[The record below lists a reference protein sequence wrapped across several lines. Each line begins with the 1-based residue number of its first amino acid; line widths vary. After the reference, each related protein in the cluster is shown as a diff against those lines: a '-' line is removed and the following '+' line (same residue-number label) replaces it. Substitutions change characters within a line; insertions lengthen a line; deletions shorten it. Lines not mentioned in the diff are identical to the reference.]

1 MNPNLPTIATDEPV
15 SPHGQEIEYALILSR
30 LIDGVKDDPARMR
43 ATVYEYARARLQID
57 SSIADEGERKRLL
70 GALETAITGVEAFSV
85 RHGDN
90 DRPALAP
97 PPAPALQISLA
108 GPAADGPSGMTA
120 TVYPMTPADGDI
132 LPPERSHQ
140 ELRIVLEQRPAAL
153 ASMLLRFSA
162 GMLLFALVV
171 TLAYNKQSLP
181 EWRDRL
187 IAALTGSDDAK
198 SGTADPGGTAVA
210 AADAKLAAASQPSKP
225 PFPLPSDYG
234 IYVLSNGALSELTA
248 LSTQVPD
255 KRIAVS
261 TPVNQP
267 SLTTLPDGKAKF
279 ILFRR
284 DLVGNAPDRIEV
296 RVVAR
301 VVRALTFDAKGKP
314 QLQPVSDTWSIRNVS
329 YEFRVRPVPGNPEML
344 LVQPEK
350 ADFTLAPGRYVLALR
365 GQGYDFTVGGS
376 ITELAQ
382 CLERTDAANG
392 AFYSECQ
399 KL

>member
-1 MNPNLPTIATDEPV
+1 MNPNLPTIAPDEPV
-15 SPHGQEIEYALILSR
+15 SPHGREIEYALILSR

-43 ATVYEYARARLQID
+43 ATVYEYARARLMVD

-70 GALETAITGVEAFSV
+70 GALETAIKGVEAFSV

-90 DRPALAP
+90 ERPALAP
-97 PPAPALQISLA
+97 PPAPTLQIALA
-108 GPAADGPSGMTA
+108 GPAAEGQSGTMTA
-120 TVYPMTPADGDI
+120 SVYPVTPADGDI

-181 EWRDRL
+181 EWRDRA
-187 IAALTGSDDAK
+187 IAVLTGSDDAK
-198 SGTADPGGTAVA
+198 SEAGATAVA
-210 AADAKLAAASQPSKP
+210 AADAKAPQPSKP

-234 IYVLSNGALSELTA
+234 VYVLSNGALSELTA

-314 QLQPVSDTWSIRNVS
+314 QLLPVSDTWSIRNMS

-350 ADFTLAPGRYVLALR
+350 ADFALAPGRYVLALK
-365 GQGYDFTVGGS
+365 GQGYDFTVGGNV
-376 ITELAQ
+376 TELAQ

>member
-1 MNPNLPTIATDEPV
+1 VNPKLPSIDQGRAV

-30 LIDGVKDDPARMR
+30 LIDTVKDDPAQLR
-43 ATVYEYARARLQID
+43 ATVYEFARARLKVD
-57 SSIADEGERKRLL
+57 SSIANEGERERLED
-70 GALETAITGVEAFSV
+70 ALETAIKGVEAFSL
-85 RHGDN
+85 RQEGKE
-90 DRPALAP
+90 RPALAP
-97 PPAPALQISLA
+97 PAAPLRIAVT
-108 GPAADGPSGMTA
+108 GPASAEAMTTPMTT
-120 TVYPMTPADGDI
+120 TVYPVTPADGDI
-132 LPPERSHQ
+132 FAPERPHQ
-140 ELRIVLEQRPAAL
+140 EVRIVLESRPVAL
-153 ASMLLRFSA
+153 VSMLVRFSI
-162 GMLLFALVV
+162 GMLLFGLVV

-187 IAALTGSDDAK
+187 SAALSGSDYVKPPAE
-198 SGTADPGGTAVA
+198 
-210 AADAKLAAASQPSKP
+210 ADAKPAAPPQSQPSL
-225 PFPLPSDYG
+225 PLPSDYG

-261 TPVNQP
+261 TPVSQP

-279 ILFRR
+279 IVFRR
-284 DLVGNAPDRIEV
+284 DLAGNAPERIEV

-314 QLQPVSDTWSIRNVS
+314 SLLPVTDTWSIRNVS
-329 YEFRVRPVPGNPEML
+329 YEFRVRPVAGNPEML

-350 ADFTLAPGRYVLALR
+350 ADFTLPPGRYVLVLR
-365 GQGYDFTVGGS
+365 GQGYDFTVGGNV
-376 ITELAQ
+376 TELAQ
-382 CLERTDAANG
+382 CLERTEAANG

>member
-1 MNPNLPTIATDEPV
+1 VT
-15 SPHGQEIEYALILSR
+15 
-30 LIDGVKDDPARMR
+30 
-43 ATVYEYARARLQID
+43 
-57 SSIADEGERKRLL
+57 
-70 GALETAITGVEAFSV
+70 
-85 RHGDN
+85 
-90 DRPALAP
+90 
-97 PPAPALQISLA
+97 
-108 GPAADGPSGMTA
+108 GPAAAEASTT

-140 ELRIVLEQRPAAL
+140 EVRIVLESRPAAL
-153 ASMLLRFSA
+153 ASMLARFA
-162 GMLLFALVV
+162 IGMLLFGLVV

-187 IAALTGSDDAK
+187 SAALSGSDYVKPAAEAAAVTDAK
-198 SGTADPGGTAVA
+198 PA
-210 AADAKLAAASQPSKP
+210 APLPPSQP

-234 IYVLSNGALSELTA
+234 VYVLSNGALSELVA

-267 SLTTLPDGKAKF
+267 SMTTLPDGKAKF
-279 ILFRR
+279 IVFRR
-284 DLVGNAPDRIEV
+284 DLVGNAPERIEV

-314 QLQPVSDTWSIRNVS
+314 SLLPVTDTWSIRNVS

-350 ADFTLAPGRYVLALR
+350 ADFTLPPGRYVLALK
-365 GQGYDFTVGGS
+365 GQGYDFTVGGGV
-376 ITELAQ
+376 TELAQ
-382 CLERTDAANG
+382 CLERTEAANG

>member
-1 MNPNLPTIATDEPV
+1 VNQKLPSIAPDAAV

-30 LIDGVKDDPARMR
+30 LIDSAKDDPAQMR
-43 ATVYEYARARLQID
+43 ATVYEFARARLKVD
-57 SSIADEGERKRLL
+57 SSITNEGERKRL
-70 GALETAITGVEAFSV
+70 GDALETAIKGVEAFSL
-85 RHGDN
+85 RHEGN
-90 DRPALAP
+90 ERPALAP
-97 PPAPALQISLA
+97 PPAPPLRIAVT
-108 GPAADGPSGMTA
+108 GPAAAEASTT
-120 TVYPMTPADGDI
+120 TVYPMSPADGDI

-140 ELRIVLEQRPAAL
+140 EVRIVLESQPAAL
-153 ASMLLRFSA
+153 VSMLARFSI
-162 GMLLFALVV
+162 GMLLFGLVV

-187 IAALTGSDDAK
+187 SAALTGSDYVKPPAE
-198 SGTADPGGTAVA
+198 AVA
-210 AADAKLAAASQPSKP
+210 DARPAAAQPSQP
-225 PFPLPSDYG
+225 PFPLPGDYG
-234 IYVLSNGALSELTA
+234 VYVLSNDSLSELTA

-267 SLTTLPDGKAKF
+267 SMTTLPDGKARF
-279 ILFRR
+279 IVFRR
-284 DLVGNAPDRIEV
+284 DLVGNAPERIEV

-301 VVRALTFDAKGKP
+301 VARALTFDAKGKP
-314 QLQPVSDTWSIRNVS
+314 QLSPVTDTWSIRNVS

-350 ADFTLAPGRYVLALR
+350 ADFTLPPGRYVLALK
-365 GQGYDFTVGGS
+365 GQGYDFTVGGNV
-376 ITELAQ
+376 TELAQ
-382 CLERTDAANG
+382 CLERTEAANG